1 MKTETENF
9 VQLVKRDSLVKIG
22 IKDVNGNDTGKYLK
36 FDLERVNYPL
46 KISECVELHKKN
58 QIWLR
63 DRQIVLSKK
72 EDKKGKKIL
81 SWKEEEGIKLYEE
94 FYKKEMEALDMF
106 LGKGATQMILDLY
119 ETEPYY
125 SMFDDIVKII
135 NPIMPILQ
143 DNAEYIKKKTEDI
156 MKKYSNDEESNVLK

>member
-58 QIWLR
+58 LIWLR

-106 LGKGATQMILDLY
+106 LGEGATQMILDLY

-125 SMFDDIVKII
+125 SMFDDIVKVI

-156 MKKYSNDEESNVLK
+156 MKKYSNQEESNVLK